1 MAPNPSQRPP
11 TRALRI
17 PKNKPHPL
25 QQRAN
30 IMKKVRIDSSPGA
43 SVARRPTRA
52 NKPRKAHAQFDHY
65 VASAVADSTR
75 RAYAADLRHF
85 RDWGGRVPA
94 TPSMVA
100 RYLAAFAGK
109 VKASTLNRR
118 LAAIASAHTV
128 LGKPSPTRSEL
139 VQTTMRGIRRVH
151 GSAQR
156 QAKPISIEMLRLLA
170 KPQRHLDPVRDLRDR
185 ALLVVGFAGGFRRSE
200 LARLKLE
207 NLAFDAQGV
216 TVTLVRSKTD
226 QQGKGRVVAL
236 PQGQR
241 NMCPVKLLK
250 TWIQLLSAL
259 APDEMDAKP
268 LFRRVDRYGKLG
280 DGLSGAA
287 VGGVMRRRMRDC
299 GLDPTGFSAHSLRSG
314 LVTAAARAG
323 VPTWAIQRQT
333 GHRSESTVHRY
344 IRGLSPFERNAF
356 DTLSRA

>member
-1 MAPNPSQRPP
+1 
-11 TRALRI
+11 
-17 PKNKPHPL
+17 
-25 QQRAN
+25 
-30 IMKKVRIDSSPGA
+30 MKKVRIDSSKSA
-43 SVARRPTRA
+43 SVARKSAKA
-52 NKPRKAHAQFDHY
+52 NAKFNHY
-65 VASAVADSTR
+65 VVSSVAESTR
-75 RAYAADLRHF
+75 RAYAGDLRHF
-85 RDWGGRVPA
+85 RSWGGRIPA
-94 TPSMVA
+94 TPAMVA

-118 LAAIASAHTV
+118 LAAIASAHTTI
-128 LGKPSPTRSEL
+128 GKSSPTRSEL

-151 GSAQR
+151 GSAQK

-207 NLAFDAQGV
+207 DLALDAQGV

-236 PQGQR
+236 PHGPGR
-241 NMCPVKLLK
+241 MCPVKLLQA
-250 TWIQLLSAL
+250 WIQRLRGLGGEE
-259 APDEMDAKP
+259 EMEAMP
-268 LFRRVDRYGKLG
+268 LFRRVDRYGKPG
-280 DGLSGAA
+280 GGLSGAA

-299 GLDPTGFSAHSLRSG
+299 GLDPSGFSAHSLRSG
-314 LVTAAARAG
+314 LVTAAAKAG

-356 DTLSRA
+356 VSVSKAKTCELPNRPWR

>member
-1 MAPNPSQRPP
+1 
-11 TRALRI
+11 
-17 PKNKPHPL
+17 
-25 QQRAN
+25 
-30 IMKKVRIDSSPGA
+30 MKKVRIDSLAGA
-43 SVARRPTRA
+43 SVARRPVRTT
-52 NKPRKAHAQFDHY
+52 KPRKAPAQFDHY

-85 RDWGGRVPA
+85 RGWGGRVPA
-94 TPSMVA
+94 TSAMVA

-139 VQTTMRGIRRVH
+139 VQTTMRGIRRIH

-156 QAKPISIEMLRLLA
+156 QAKPISIEMLRVLA
-170 KPQRHLDPVRDLRDR
+170 KPQRHLDSMRDLRDR

-200 LARLKLE
+200 LARLKPE

-216 TVTLVRSKTD
+216 TVALLRSKTD

-236 PQGQR
+236 PQGPGR
-241 NMCPVKLLK
+241 MCPVKLLK
-250 TWIQLLSAL
+250 SWTQLLRRV
-259 APDEMDAKP
+259 APDEVDTKP
-268 LFRRVDRYGKLG
+268 LFRRVDRYGKIG
-280 DGLSGAA
+280 GGLSGAA

-314 LVTAAARAG
+314 LVTAAARVG

-333 GHRSESTVHRY
+333 GHRSESAVHRY
-344 IRGLSPFERNAF
+344 IRGILPFERNAF
-356 DTLSRA
+356 GSLTEV

>member
-1 MAPNPSQRPP
+1 
-11 TRALRI
+11 
-17 PKNKPHPL
+17 
-25 QQRAN
+25 
-30 IMKKVRIDSSPGA
+30 MKKVRINSSTVA

-52 NKPRKAHAQFDHY
+52 VKPRKVRAQFDHY

-94 TPSMVA
+94 TPAMVA

-128 LGKPSPTRSEL
+128 LGKPSPSRSEL
-139 VQTTMRGIRRVH
+139 VQATMRGIRRIH

-207 NLAFDAQGV
+207 NLVFDAQGV
-216 TVTLVRSKTD
+216 TVSLVRSKTD

-236 PQGQR
+236 PHGPGR
-241 NMCPVKLLK
+241 MCPAKLLK
-250 TWIQLLSAL
+250 SWIQLVR
-259 APDEMDAKP
+259 EMDPEELDAKP
-268 LFRRVDRYGKLG
+268 LFRRVDRYGKPG
-280 DGLSGAA
+280 GGLSGAA

-299 GLDPTGFSAHSLRSG
+299 GLDPSGFSAHSLRSG
-314 LVTAAARAG
+314 LLTAAAKAG

-356 DTLSRA
+356 ASAAQTK